1 MKMPPQL
8 PPPRK
13 KIAKDAAQAVKR
25 VDSLT
30 TQAVTSKALSD
41 LLGLP
46 GMRVTRFAVEE
57 ENKEQY
63 LHLFC
68 EHEHDVAICPRCMTA
83 TTQIHEQK
91 GRCVRHLDIW
101 GMRTLVHFLQRRF
114 DCDVCGKH
122 FTENLEWM
130 A

>member
-8 PPPRK
+8 PLPRK

-25 VDSLT
+25 VEGLT
-30 TQAVTSKALSD
+30 TQAVTAKTLSE

-46 GMRVTRFAVEE
+46 GMRVTRFAIEE

-68 EHEHDVAICPRCMTA
+68 EH
-83 TTQIHEQK
+83 
-91 GRCVRHLDIW
+91 
-101 GMRTLVHFLQRRF
+101 
-114 DCDVCGKH
+114 
-122 FTENLEWM
+122 
-130 A
+130 